1 MNMPN
6 ELDYC
11 EKHECN
17 KELFFKCKWICNTC
31 ISESLK
37 NASKQHEEIFL
48 KNLLSRKISNAHIP
62 LDLKNKDLNNFLIND
77 EEDEKIVDLAKRY
90 MEQIVEKKTHLNL
103 MITGPTGV
111 GKSHIAVGILKYCYE
126 LKYFMNS
133 ICYSTS
139 YGLASKVIATWKSP
153 DLNEEDV
160 LKEYTEI
167 DLLVIDDLGY
177 DDMGKKAEIINKI
190 IYRRHENQKS
200 TIITSNLKADQVLE
214 YMDHRTR
221 SRFLSYL
228 YSYIQIDTEDFRLKR
243 I

>member
-1 MNMPN
+1 MPN

-126 LKYFMNS
+126 LKYFRNS
-133 ICYSTS
+133 VSYSTS
-139 YGLASKVIATWKSP
+139 FGLANKVIATWSNP

-167 DLLVIDDLGY
+167 DLLIIDDLGY
-177 DDMGKKAEIINKI
+177 GDIGKKAEIINKI

-200 TIITSNLKADQVLE
+200 TIITSNLKANQVLE
-214 YMDHRTR
+214 YMDSRTC
-221 SRFLSYL
+221 SRFLSHL
-228 YSYIQIDTEDFRLKR
+228 YSDIQIDTEDFRLKR
-243 I
+243 M

>member
-1 MNMPN
+1 MPN
-6 ELDYC
+6 KFDYC
-11 EKHECN
+11 DKHECN
-17 KELFFKCKWICNTC
+17 KELVFECRWVCNKC

-37 NASKQHEEIFL
+37 NGSNQYKEDLRKKFL
-48 KNLLSRKISNAHIP
+48 SMKIKNAQIP
-62 LDLKNKDLNNFLIND
+62 PDLKNKDLNNFIIND

-90 MEQIVEKKTHLNL
+90 MEQILEKKTHSNL

-126 LKYFMNS
+126 LNYFRNS

-139 YGLASKVIATWKSP
+139 FGLASKVIATWKNP

-160 LKEYTEI
+160 LKEYSEI

-200 TIITSNLKADQVLE
+200 TIITSNLKSNQVLA
-214 YMDHRTR
+214 YMDNRTC
-221 SRFLSYL
+221 SRFLSCL
-228 YSYIQIDTEDFRLKR
+228 YSDIKIDTEDFRLKR

>member
-1 MNMPN
+1 MLN

-17 KELFFKCKWICNTC
+17 KELLFKCKWICNKC

-37 NASKQHEEIFL
+37 NASKQHEEILL
-48 KNLLSRKISNAHIP
+48 KNLLSRKISNAQIP

-77 EEDEKIVDLAKRY
+77 EEDEKIVVLSKRY

-103 MITGPTGV
+103 IITGPTGV

-126 LKYFMNS
+126 LNYFRNS

-139 YGLASKVIATWKSP
+139 FGLASKVIATWKNP

-200 TIITSNLKADQVLE
+200 TIITSNLKANQVLE
-214 YMDHRTR
+214 YMDSRTC
-221 SRFLSYL
+221 SRFLSHL
-228 YSYIQIDTEDFRLKR
+228 YSDIQIDTEDFRLKQM
-243 I
+243 

>member
-1 MNMPN
+1 MPN

-48 KNLLSRKISNAHIP
+48 KNLLSRKISNAQIP
-62 LDLKNKDLNNFLIND
+62 LDLKNKVLNNFLIND

-126 LKYFMNS
+126 LKYFRNS
-133 ICYSTS
+133 VSYSTS
-139 YGLASKVIATWKSP
+139 FGLANKVIATWNNP

>member
-1 MNMPN
+1 MPN
-6 ELDYC
+6 KLNYC
-11 EKHECN
+11 DKHECN
-17 KELFFKCKWICNTC
+17 KELFLKCRWICRKC

-37 NASKQHEEIFL
+37 NESNQHKEVSL
-48 KNLLSRKISNAHIP
+48 KNLLSMKINNAQIP
-62 LDLKNKDLNNFLIND
+62 LDLKNKDLNNFLLTD
-77 EEDEKIVDLAKRY
+77 EEDEKRVDRAKRY
-90 MEQIVEKKTHLNL
+90 MKQIVEKKTHLNL

-200 TIITSNLKADQVLE
+200 TIITSNLKASQVLA
-214 YMDHRTR
+214 YMDNRTC
-221 SRFLSYL
+221 SRFLSRL
-228 YSYIQIDTEDFRLKR
+228 YSDIQIDTEDFRLK
-243 I
+243 

>member
-1 MNMPN
+1 MLN

-17 KELFFKCKWICNTC
+17 KKLLFQCKWICNKC

-37 NASKQHEEIFL
+37 NASKQHEEILL
-48 KNLLSRKISNAHIP
+48 KNLLSRRISNAQIP

-77 EEDEKIVDLAKRY
+77 EEDEKIVVLAKRY

-103 MITGPTGV
+103 IITGPTGV

-126 LKYFMNS
+126 LNYFRNS

-139 YGLASKVIATWKSP
+139 FGLASKVIATWKNP

-177 DDMGKKAEIINKI
+177 DDIGKKAEIINKI

-200 TIITSNLKADQVLE
+200 TIITSNLKANQVLE
-214 YMDHRTR
+214 YMDSRTC
-221 SRFLSYL
+221 SRFLSHL
-228 YSYIQIDTEDFRLKR
+228 YSDIQIDTEDFRLKR
-243 I
+243 M

>member
-1 MNMPN
+1 MLN

-17 KELFFKCKWICNTC
+17 KKLLFQCKWICNKC

-37 NASKQHEEIFL
+37 NASKQYEEILL
-48 KNLLSRKISNAHIP
+48 KNLLSRRISNAQIP

-77 EEDEKIVDLAKRY
+77 EEDEKIVVLAKRY

-103 MITGPTGV
+103 IITGPTGV

-126 LKYFMNS
+126 LKYFRNS
-133 ICYSTS
+133 VCYSTS
-139 YGLASKVIATWKSP
+139 FGLANKVIATWANP

-177 DDMGKKAEIINKI
+177 DDIGKKAEIINKI

-200 TIITSNLKADQVLE
+200 TIITSNLKANQVLE
-214 YMDHRTR
+214 YMDSRTC
-221 SRFLSYL
+221 SRFLSHL
-228 YSYIQIDTEDFRLKR
+228 YSDIQIDTEDFRLKR
-243 I
+243 M

>member
-1 MNMPN
+1 MPN

-48 KNLLSRKISNAHIP
+48 KNLLSRKISNAQIP
-62 LDLKNKDLNNFLIND
+62 LDLKNKVLNNFLIND

-126 LKYFMNS
+126 LKYFRNS
-133 ICYSTS
+133 VSYSTS
-139 YGLASKVIATWKSP
+139 FGLANKVIATWSNP

-167 DLLVIDDLGY
+167 DLLIIDDLGY
-177 DDMGKKAEIINKI
+177 GDIGKKAEIINKI

>member
-1 MNMPN
+1 M
-6 ELDYC
+6 YQ
-11 EKHECN
+11 
-17 KELFFKCKWICNTC
+17 
-31 ISESLK
+31 SESLK
-37 NASKQHEEIFL
+37 NGSNQHEKVSL
-48 KNLLSRKISNAHIP
+48 KNLLSMKIKNAQIP
-62 LDLKNKDLNNFLIND
+62 LDLKNKDLNNFLLTD
-77 EEDEKIVDLAKRY
+77 EEDEKRVDRAKRY
-90 MEQIVEKKTHLNL
+90 MKQIVEEKTHLNL

-126 LKYFMNS
+126 LKYFRNS

-139 YGLASKVIATWKSP
+139 FGLASKVIATWKNP

-200 TIITSNLKADQVLE
+200 TIITSNLKADQVLA
-214 YMDHRTR
+214 YMDSRTC
-221 SRFLSYL
+221 SRFLSCL
-228 YSYIQIDTEDFRLKR
+228 YSDIQIDTEDFRLKR

>member
-1 MNMPN
+1 MLN

-17 KELFFKCKWICNTC
+17 KKLLFQCKWICNKC

-37 NASKQHEEIFL
+37 NASKQHEEILL
-48 KNLLSRKISNAHIP
+48 KNLLSRRISNAQIP

-77 EEDEKIVDLAKRY
+77 EEDEKIVVLAKRY

-103 MITGPTGV
+103 IITGPTGV
-111 GKSHIAVGILKYCYE
+111 GKSHIAVGVLKYCYE
-126 LKYFMNS
+126 LNYFRNS

-139 YGLASKVIATWKSP
+139 FGLASKVIATWKNP

-167 DLLVIDDLGY
+167 DL
-177 DDMGKKAEIINKI
+177 E
-190 IYRRHENQKS
+190 
-200 TIITSNLKADQVLE
+200 
-214 YMDHRTR
+214 
-221 SRFLSYL
+221 
-228 YSYIQIDTEDFRLKR
+228 
-243 I
+243 

>member
-1 MNMPN
+1 MSN

-17 KELFFKCKWICNTC
+17 KEFFFKCKWICNKC

-37 NASKQHEEIFL
+37 NASKQHEEILL
-48 KNLLSRKISNAHIP
+48 KNLLSRKISNAQIP
-62 LDLKNKDLNNFLIND
+62 LDLKNKDLNNFLIYGEGD
-77 EEDEKIVDLAKRY
+77 EEIVVLAKRY

-103 MITGPTGV
+103 IITGPTGV

-126 LKYFMNS
+126 LKYCRNS

-139 YGLASKVIATWKSP
+139 FGLANKVIATWSNP

-167 DLLVIDDLGY
+167 DILVIDDLGY
-177 DDMGKKAEIINKI
+177 DDIGKKAEIINKI

-200 TIITSNLKADQVLE
+200 TIITSNLKANQVLE
-214 YMDHRTR
+214 YMDSRTC
-221 SRFLSYL
+221 SRFLSHL
-228 YSYIQIDTEDFRLKR
+228 YSDIQIDTEDFRLKR
-243 I
+243 M

>member
-1 MNMPN
+1 MLN

-17 KELFFKCKWICNTC
+17 KKLLFQCKWICNKC

-37 NASKQHEEIFL
+37 NASKQHEEILL
-48 KNLLSRKISNAHIP
+48 KNLLSRRISNAQIP

-77 EEDEKIVDLAKRY
+77 EEDEKIVVLAKRY

-103 MITGPTGV
+103 IITGPTGV

-126 LKYFMNS
+126 LNYFRNS

-139 YGLASKVIATWKSP
+139 FGLASKVIATWKNP

-177 DDMGKKAEIINKI
+177 DDIGKKAEIINKI

-200 TIITSNLKADQVLE
+200 TIITSNLKANQVLE
-214 YMDHRTR
+214 YMDSRTC
-221 SRFLSYL
+221 SRFLSHL
-228 YSYIQIDTEDFRLKR
+228 YSDIQIDTEDFRLKQM
-243 I
+243 

>member
-1 MNMPN
+1 MPN
-6 ELDYC
+6 KLNYC
-11 EKHECN
+11 DKHECN
-17 KELFFKCKWICNTC
+17 KELVLNCRWECKKC

-37 NASKQHEEIFL
+37 NGSNQHEEVSL
-48 KNLLSRKISNAHIP
+48 KNLLSMKIKNAHIP
-62 LDLKNKDLNNFLIND
+62 LDLKNKDLNNFLLTD
-77 EEDEKIVDLAKRY
+77 EEDEKRVDRAKRY
-90 MEQIVEKKTHLNL
+90 MKQIVEEKTHLNL

-126 LKYFMNS
+126 LNYFRNS
-133 ICYSTS
+133 IGYSTS
-139 YGLASKVIATWKSP
+139 FGLASKVIATWKNP

-167 DLLVIDDLGY
+167 DILVIDDLGY

-200 TIITSNLKADQVLE
+200 TIITSNLKTDQVLE
-214 YMDHRTR
+214 YMDHRTC
-221 SRFLSYL
+221 SRFLSFL
-228 YSYIQIDTEDFRLKR
+228 YSDIQIDTEDFRLKR

>member
-1 MNMPN
+1 MPN

-48 KNLLSRKISNAHIP
+48 KNLLSRKISNAQIP
-62 LDLKNKDLNNFLIND
+62 LDLKNKVLNNFLIND

-126 LKYFMNS
+126 LKYFRNS
-133 ICYSTS
+133 VSYSTS
-139 YGLASKVIATWKSP
+139 FGLANKVIATWSNP

-228 YSYIQIDTEDFRLKR
+228 YSYIQIDTEDFRLKQ

>member
-1 MNMPN
+1 MPN

-48 KNLLSRKISNAHIP
+48 KNLLSRKISNAQIP
-62 LDLKNKDLNNFLIND
+62 LDLKNKVLNNFLIND

-126 LKYFMNS
+126 LKYFRNS
-133 ICYSTS
+133 VCYSTS
-139 YGLASKVIATWKSP
+139 FGLANKVIATWNNP

-177 DDMGKKAEIINKI
+177 DDIGKKAEIINKI

>member
-126 LKYFMNS
+126 LKYFRNS
-133 ICYSTS
+133 VSYSTS
-139 YGLASKVIATWKSP
+139 FGLANKVIATWSNP

-167 DLLVIDDLGY
+167 DLLIIDDLGY
-177 DDMGKKAEIINKI
+177 GDIGKKAEIINKI

-200 TIITSNLKADQVLE
+200 TIITSNLKANQVLE
-214 YMDHRTR
+214 YMDSRTC
-221 SRFLSYL
+221 SRFLSHL
-228 YSYIQIDTEDFRLKR
+228 YSDIQIDTEDFRLKR
-243 I
+243 M

>member
-90 MEQIVEKKTHLNL
+90 MEQILEKKTHSNL

-126 LKYFMNS
+126 LKYFRNS
-133 ICYSTS
+133 VCYSTS
-139 YGLASKVIATWKSP
+139 FGLANKVIATWSNP

-167 DLLVIDDLGY
+167 DLLIIDDLGY
-177 DDMGKKAEIINKI
+177 GDIGKKAEIINKI

-200 TIITSNLKADQVLE
+200 TIITSNLKANQVLE
-214 YMDHRTR
+214 YMDSRTC
-221 SRFLSYL
+221 SRFLSCL
-228 YSYIQIDTEDFRLKR
+228 YSDIQIDTEDFRLKR

>member
-1 MNMPN
+1 MNMLN

-17 KELFFKCKWICNTC
+17 KKLLFQCKWICNKC

-37 NASKQHEEIFL
+37 NASKQHEEILL
-48 KNLLSRKISNAHIP
+48 KNLLSRRISNAQIP

-77 EEDEKIVDLAKRY
+77 EEDEKIVVLAKRY

-103 MITGPTGV
+103 IITGPTGV

-126 LKYFMNS
+126 LKYFRNS
-133 ICYSTS
+133 VCYSTS
-139 YGLASKVIATWKSP
+139 FGLANKVIATWANP

-177 DDMGKKAEIINKI
+177 DDIGKKAEIINKI

-200 TIITSNLKADQVLE
+200 TIITSNLKANQVLE
-214 YMDHRTR
+214 YMDSRTC
-221 SRFLSYL
+221 SRFLSHL
-228 YSYIQIDTEDFRLKR
+228 YSDIQIDTEDFRLKR
-243 I
+243 M

>member
-1 MNMPN
+1 MLN

-17 KELFFKCKWICNTC
+17 KKLLFQCKWICNKC

-37 NASKQHEEIFL
+37 NASKQHEEILL
-48 KNLLSRKISNAHIP
+48 KNLLSRRISNAQIP

-77 EEDEKIVDLAKRY
+77 EEDEKIVVLAKRY

-103 MITGPTGV
+103 IITGPTGV

-126 LKYFMNS
+126 LKYFRNS
-133 ICYSTS
+133 VCYSTS
-139 YGLASKVIATWKSP
+139 FGLANKVIATWANP

-177 DDMGKKAEIINKI
+177 DDIGKKAEIINKI

-200 TIITSNLKADQVLE
+200 TIITSNLKANQVLE
-214 YMDHRTR
+214 YMDSRTC
-221 SRFLSYL
+221 SRFLSHL
-228 YSYIQIDTEDFRLKR
+228 YSDIQIDTEDFRLKR
-243 I
+243 M

>member
-1 MNMPN
+1 MPN

-48 KNLLSRKISNAHIP
+48 KNLLSRKISNAQIP
-62 LDLKNKDLNNFLIND
+62 LDLKNKVLNNFLIND

-126 LKYFMNS
+126 LKYFRNS
-133 ICYSTS
+133 VSYSTS
-139 YGLASKVIATWKSP
+139 FGLANKVIATWSNP

>member
-1 MNMPN
+1 MPN

-48 KNLLSRKISNAHIP
+48 KNLLSRKISNAQIP
-62 LDLKNKDLNNFLIND
+62 LDLKNKVLNNFLIND

-126 LKYFMNS
+126 LKYFRNS
-133 ICYSTS
+133 VCYSTS
-139 YGLASKVIATWKSP
+139 FGLANKVIATWNNP

-177 DDMGKKAEIINKI
+177 DDIGKKAEIINKI

-200 TIITSNLKADQVLE
+200 TIITSNLKANQVLE
-214 YMDHRTR
+214 YMDSRTC
-221 SRFLSYL
+221 SRFLSHL
-228 YSYIQIDTEDFRLKR
+228 YSDIQMETEDFRLKR
-243 I
+243 M